1 MSLSFYSHGKL
12 LITGEYAVL
21 DGALSLAAPTR
32 KGQSLT
38 IAPHDGDALL
48 WTSRDPD
55 GHVWFETEFGREELI
70 GGDSAS
76 DPHDIRGRLLH
87 TLLTARKL
95 NPEFLSGNGAFSV
108 ETSLEFPRE
117 WGLGSSSTLIHNLSQ
132 WAKTDPFELHR
143 LSFGGSGYDIA
154 CAAHSCPI
162 LFQRNN
168 GFPRV
173 QEVAF
178 NPSFA
183 KQLYFVH
190 LNRKQDSREA
200 ITAYRKFNKPRE
212 GLIQEVSGLTRKIL
226 ASNTLQEFEKYI
238 DAHENLISG
247 MLGMPTIKESLFQ
260 DFTGSIKSLGAWGGD
275 FILATIHSQSPKYF
289 AEKGYNTI
297 VHFNEMVL

>member
-21 DGALSLAAPTR
+21 DGALSLATPTR
-32 KGQSLT
+32 KGQSMT
-38 IAPHDGDALL
+38 VSPHDGDTLL

-55 GHVWFETEFGREELI
+55 GRIWFETQFGREELD

-76 DPHDIRGRLLH
+76 AAHDIRGRLLRI
-87 TLLTARKL
+87 LLTARKL
-95 NPEFLSGNGAFSV
+95 NPEFLSGNGGFSV
-108 ETSLEFPRE
+108 ETRLEFPRE

-154 CAAHSCPI
+154 CAAHSCPL

-168 GFPRV
+168 GLPMV
-173 QEVAF
+173 QEVRF

-183 KQLYFVH
+183 RQLYFVH

-200 ITAYRKFNKPRE
+200 IAAYRRFNKLRE
-212 GLIQEVSGLTRKIL
+212 GFIQEVSGLTRKIL
-226 ASNTLQEFEKYI
+226 VSNTLQEFEKHI
-238 DAHENLISG
+238 EAHEKLLSG
-247 MLGMPTIKESLFQ
+247 ILGIPTIKESLFQ

-275 FILATIHSQSPKYF
+275 FILATVHSQSPEYF
-289 AEKGYNTI
+289 AEKGFNTI
-297 VHFNEMVL
+297 VHFHEMVL